1 VLNEL
6 RDDVAAAYEA
16 EADELAAEAL
26 AFALFALTSETDR
39 LTALRELMANR
50 VGWGRVAYLAE
61 KIALS
66 DALSLLEEGGIS
78 SYDAEQLLERLLEE
92 RPLEQWQAADAER
105 LAAILVTATR
115 DHYYHPRYRERID
128 QLVARFPDE
137 MVAGARGAA
146 TGETGHIDVWFL
158 RDVPRPTLEQELEG
172 PLSEAARILLQ
183 IRDAA
188 SATPATIDLSPTREQ
203 RSLAQWIDEGQ
214 ITETRC
220 PSPEPVIHE
229 LMEQVPSLDGER
241 RERLADYARAWW
253 PAGALTDVLRIQDGQ
268 GECPSCFPAALAV
281 AAALDFEV
289 DSERWLEIL
298 RSHAVWFHRR
308 AADWMARHSPAGVE
322 DAVAEHLAGVDSVY
336 LLDLA
341 LRCLPRIEERAA
353 QVAAATIA
361 RIGADDAVFLLARFR
376 EEGQL
381 EALQTIAQQATSE
394 ALRRAARREL
404 AASGDLD
411 AQRAELAALRVSVAE
426 NPGQFRHEAPKWL
439 AAAGPDVVNE
449 MGEVLVELGRHGIY
463 EETELGRSLVSA
475 LERIGDERGL
485 AIYERLMNDGAAPGA
500 SFYWYPR
507 ERLARE
513 IARRRVL
520 SRLPEDLAELVRLLE
535 TLGYDP
541 RTPNRHT
548 RTRRRRTA
556 G

>member
-1 VLNEL
+1 
-6 RDDVAAAYEA
+6 
-16 EADELAAEAL
+16 
-26 AFALFALTSETDR
+26 
-39 LTALRELMANR
+39 
-50 VGWGRVAYLAE
+50 
-61 KIALS
+61 
-66 DALSLLEEGGIS
+66 
-78 SYDAEQLLERLLEE
+78 
-92 RPLEQWQAADAER
+92 
-105 LAAILVTATR
+105 
-115 DHYYHPRYRERID
+115 
-128 QLVARFPDE
+128 
-137 MVAGARGAA
+137 MVAGARRAA
-146 TGETGHIDVWFL
+146 SDETGHIDVWLL
-158 RDVPRPTLEQELEG
+158 RDVPR
-172 PLSEAARILLQ
+172 
-183 IRDAA
+183 
-188 SATPATIDLSPTREQ
+188 PTREQ

-268 GECPSCFPAALAV
+268 GECPQCFPAALAA

-404 AASGDLD
+404 ARSGDLD

-426 NPGQFRHEAPKWL
+426 DPGQFRHEAPKWL
-439 AAAGPDVVNE
+439 AAAGSDVVDE
-449 MGEVLVELGRHGIY
+449 MGEVLVELSRHGIY
-463 EETELGRSLVSA
+463 EETELGR
-475 LERIGDERGL
+475 
-485 AIYERLMNDGAAPGA
+485 
-500 SFYWYPR
+500 
-507 ERLARE
+507 
-513 IARRRVL
+513 
-520 SRLPEDLAELVRLLE
+520 
-535 TLGYDP
+535 
-541 RTPNRHT
+541 
-548 RTRRRRTA
+548 
-556 G
+556 